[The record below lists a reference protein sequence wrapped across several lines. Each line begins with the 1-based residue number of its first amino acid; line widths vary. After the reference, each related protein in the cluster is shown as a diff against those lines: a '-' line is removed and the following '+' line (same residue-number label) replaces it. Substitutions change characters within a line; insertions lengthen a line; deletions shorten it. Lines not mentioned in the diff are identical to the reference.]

1 MECVLS
7 SSYRIV
13 QHSLSISMS
22 TGSSIQ
28 SLWASLASM
37 LTPTYSNSS
46 QCFAPTHALRV
57 SEVRCFPLNTGLT
70 CTYCGHR
77 LNTCELI
84 ITNTFFCLVLRS
96 FSGGA
101 LQLQPISSS
110 FRLSDKISRLNI
122 SVNVSCSETKNRIL
136 SDTELQFNTSH

>member
-1 MECVLS
+1 MSLPVTLLVECVLS

-46 QCFAPTHALRV
+46 QCFAPTHALGV
-57 SEVRCFPLNTGLT
+57 SEVRCFPLSTGLT

-84 ITNTFFCLVLRS
+84 MTNTFFCLVLWS
-96 FSGGA
+96 FSVGA
-101 LQLQPISSS
+101 LQLQPISASS
-110 FRLSDKISRLNI
+110 LRLSN
-122 SVNVSCSETKNRIL
+122 
-136 SDTELQFNTSH
+136 